1 MAVTAEGVETE
12 RQFQMLRKA
21 GVEYAQGF
29 LFARPVPQARFMA
42 EFAAP
47 LRAEAVPA
55 ARAAGGRA
63 G

>member
-1 MAVTAEGVETE
+1 
-12 RQFQMLRKA
+12 MLRNA

-29 LFARPVPQARFMA
+29 LFARPLPQARFIA

-47 LRAEAVPA
+47 LRANAPQP